1 MGRPPGKIHD
11 QVFQMRVSA
20 GFIRAL
26 DDWRKKQVGKP
37 SRAEAVRLLVEM
49 SLNKSSKKK

>member
-11 QVFQMRVSA
+11 QVFQMRVSV
-20 GFIRAL
+20 GFIRSL

-37 SRAEAVRLLVEM
+37 SRAKAVRLLVEM
-49 SLNKSSKKK
+49 SLSKTAKKK